1 MSPGSKDTSALP
13 GSTKILLVLVL
24 ICSIFF
30 IRPSS
35 AESNFIDYP
44 HDRVKRDNDTD
55 QKGIIGTVPPKHEYR
70 FMVLL
75 LQDMGKS
82 EVPSCHG
89 VLVAPHI
96 IISVAHTKCQILT
109 ADKVVAVAGM
119 HDLKQ
124 SMLTK
129 QTREVCHIE
138 TSKIEGDYKN
148 SYRIYF
154 LSDPFKLNDYVGTIN
169 LPFGDT
175 VNFQECMYLG
185 YGYGGNIMGAPLHMA
200 IKMASCNE
208 GPTVIC
214 TEPANNEYGHD
225 LGTPLVCTVGNL
237 EFTPGVY
244 AYSPCSTNSG
254 TGSCFASLLSKQF
267 RDWFNDANKKVPKT
281 CYPKS

>member
-1 MSPGSKDTSALP
+1 MSPESKDTSAFP

-30 IRPSS
+30 IRPSY

-44 HDRVKRDNDTD
+44 HDRVKRDEAYDDGDMD
-55 QKGIIGTVPPKHEYR
+55 QKMVKGTEPSKHEYR

-75 LQDMGKS
+75 LQDMGHAQGK
-82 EVPSCHG
+82 VVSCHG

-96 IISVAHTKCQILT
+96 ILSVAHTRCQMLT

-119 HDLKQ
+119 HHLKE
-124 SMLTK
+124 SNLTK

-138 TSKIEGDYKN
+138 TSKKEGMYKN
-148 SYRIYF
+148 SYMIYF

-169 LPFGDT
+169 LPFGNT
-175 VNFQECMYLG
+175 VNFQECMLCGWG
-185 YGYGGNIMGAPLHMA
+185 YGDTMTTPLHMA

-214 TEPANNEYGHD
+214 TESA
-225 LGTPLVCTVGNL
+225 
-237 EFTPGVY
+237 
-244 AYSPCSTNSG
+244 NSG
-254 TGSCFASLLSKQF
+254 SYVKIILILL
-267 RDWFNDANKKVPKT
+267 
-281 CYPKS
+281 